1 MTSLIE
7 LQAFFMDAARARL
20 VNNRPTA
27 NLSDQPNDLAP
38 IIPTFFWGDIACCLI
53 HLFVGSTTREIFGK
67 IFCITLHSPITFG

>member
-7 LQAFFMDAARARL
+7 LQAFFIDAARL

-38 IIPTFFWGDIACCLI
+38 IIPSFF
-53 HLFVGSTTREIFGK
+53 FG
-67 IFCITLHSPITFG
+67 TSLAA